1 VFVNE
6 FHYPDEGSMAPFVE
20 VLAPP
25 GDALDRYHLVLY
37 DGVTRAAYGP
47 SIPLAGGNVTLTT
60 ANAQVSVSFK
70 NARRGLSWFL
80 LLRSSTNM

>member
-6 FHYPDEGSMAPFVE
+6 FHYPDQGSMTPFVE

-47 SIPLAGGNVTLTT
+47 WIPLAGGNMTLSTPD
-60 ANAQVSVSFK
+60 AQVRQTHVAAS
-70 NARRGLSWFL
+70 RLLGPLQTTTFL
-80 LLRSSTNM
+80 L

>member
-1 VFVNE
+1 
-6 FHYPDEGSMAPFVE
+6 MAPFVE

-47 SIPLAGGNVTLTT
+47 SIALAGGNVTLTSPH
-60 ANAQVSVSFK
+60 AQVRNPHVATSPGSSVLVK
-70 NARRGLSWFL
+70 
-80 LLRSSTNM
+80 T